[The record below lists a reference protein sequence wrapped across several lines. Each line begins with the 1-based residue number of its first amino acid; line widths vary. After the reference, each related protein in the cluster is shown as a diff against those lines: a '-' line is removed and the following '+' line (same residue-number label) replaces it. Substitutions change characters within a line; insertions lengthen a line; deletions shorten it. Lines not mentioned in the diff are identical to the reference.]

1 MPNLRKKRQQKVVAD
16 KQAFVQSQFL
26 EAVAT
31 HHKEYYFQ
39 WNCSMMTDVAES
51 VSVQDSGKN

>member
-26 EAVAT
+26 EAVAK
-31 HHKEYYFQ
+31 HHEEYAGQ
-39 WNCSMMTDVAES
+39 WYCSMLSDAAQS